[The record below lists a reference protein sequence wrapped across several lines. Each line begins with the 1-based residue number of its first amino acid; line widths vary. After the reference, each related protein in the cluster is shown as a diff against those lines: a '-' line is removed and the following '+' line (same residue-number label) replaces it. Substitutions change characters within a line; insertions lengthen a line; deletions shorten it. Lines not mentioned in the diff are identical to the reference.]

1 VCNPAIEAKEVSNS
15 AVFVL
20 AVHSELFYQ
29 YQGIVGSISVFQSGF
44 LYKFERDV
52 VHSKLSQVVV
62 RARGK

>member
-1 VCNPAIEAKEVSNS
+1 VCNPAIEAKEEISNS

-20 AVHSELFYQ
+20 AFHSELSYQ
-29 YQGIVGSISVFQSGF
+29 YQEMVGSISVFQSGF

-52 VHSKLSQVVV
+52 YLGLSQGVV